1 MAGEDVPSYVKLAEE
16 KVRWDAEQK
25 KKKQELL
32 AAKKVI
38 IKGIGIPFWDL
49 VTLLILSWEKDA
61 RIIYRT
67 RFSKDF
73 SYQGKMRD
81 PENMLNPVCRHDR
94 SLLTRSSVIFSF
106 ENSILKTLCL
116 NIFSMPCV

>member
-49 VTLLILSWEKDA
+49 VTLLVKIAFAAIPAAIIVAIIWGIIISFLGNIL
-61 RIIYRT
+61 R
-67 RFSKDF
+67 
-73 SYQGKMRD
+73 
-81 PENMLNPVCRHDR
+81 
-94 SLLTRSSVIFSF
+94 
-106 ENSILKTLCL
+106 
-116 NIFSMPCV
+116 

>member
-1 MAGEDVPSYVKLAEE
+1 MAGEDVSSYVKLAEE

-49 VTLLILSWEKDA
+49 VTLLVKIAFAAIPAAIIVAIIWGIIISFLGNIL
-61 RIIYRT
+61 R
-67 RFSKDF
+67 
-73 SYQGKMRD
+73 
-81 PENMLNPVCRHDR
+81 
-94 SLLTRSSVIFSF
+94 
-106 ENSILKTLCL
+106 
-116 NIFSMPCV
+116 